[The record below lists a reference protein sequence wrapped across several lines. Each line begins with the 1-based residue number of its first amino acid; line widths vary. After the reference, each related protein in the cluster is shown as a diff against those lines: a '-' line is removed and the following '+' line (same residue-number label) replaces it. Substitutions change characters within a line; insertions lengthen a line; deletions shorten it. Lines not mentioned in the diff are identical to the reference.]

1 VLKVLKR
8 RFPAVAVRI
17 YPVPVQGEGAA
28 GKIAAAIDLADR
40 RRDCDVLIV
49 TRGGGSLEDLWAFNE
64 EVLAR
69 AIATCSIPVISAVG
83 HEVDVTISDLVA
95 DVRAPTPSAAAELA
109 VPDQAT
115 WLASLARL
123 AARLT
128 QLARQALAAR
138 RERLTWLER
147 RLAQRDPRHRLR
159 QQAQRLDEL
168 ESRLVRAA
176 RQGVAERGLRLRA
189 LLARLQAVS
198 PARRLQRDAE
208 RLVHCRHRLRSAADR
223 RLADYRA
230 RLAVAVRALN
240 TVSPLATL
248 ERGYAI
254 VFDPAGAV
262 VRDAATLKPGDTLR
276 ARLARGSVAARVI
289 SAGEDET

>member
-1 VLKVLKR
+1 MTLYRTSSDTQV
-8 RFPAVAVRI
+8 
-17 YPVPVQGEGAA
+17 
-28 GKIAAAIDLADR
+28 ID
-40 RRDCDVLIV
+40 
-49 TRGGGSLEDLWAFNE
+49 N
-64 EVLAR
+64 
-69 AIATCSIPVISAVG
+69 
-83 HEVDVTISDLVA
+83 
-95 DVRAPTPSAAAELA
+95 
-109 VPDQAT
+109 
-115 WLASLARL
+115 
-123 AARLT
+123 
-128 QLARQALAAR
+128 
-138 RERLTWLER
+138 
-147 RLAQRDPRHRLR
+147 
-159 QQAQRLDEL
+159 
-168 ESRLVRAA
+168 LVRAA